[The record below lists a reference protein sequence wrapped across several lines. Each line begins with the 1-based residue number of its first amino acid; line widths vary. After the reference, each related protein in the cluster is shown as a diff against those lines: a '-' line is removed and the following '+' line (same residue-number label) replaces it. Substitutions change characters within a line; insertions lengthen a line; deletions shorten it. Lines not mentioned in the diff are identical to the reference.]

1 MPFPQQ
7 NSRDFNR
14 ASIERIK
21 PNQNGVYGLLKGVTW
36 IYIGKGDIRQRLLDH
51 LNGDIPCIIREQA
64 THWVDEVTSD
74 MDERERTLISEFNP
88 LCNQRV
94 G

>member
-1 MPFPQQ
+1 MPFLQQ
-7 NSRDFNR
+7 NARMFNR
-14 ASIERIK
+14 ANIERLRL
-21 PNQNGVYGLLKGVTW
+21 NQYGVYGLVRGGTW

-74 MDERERTLISEFNP
+74 MDRRERQLISEFNP